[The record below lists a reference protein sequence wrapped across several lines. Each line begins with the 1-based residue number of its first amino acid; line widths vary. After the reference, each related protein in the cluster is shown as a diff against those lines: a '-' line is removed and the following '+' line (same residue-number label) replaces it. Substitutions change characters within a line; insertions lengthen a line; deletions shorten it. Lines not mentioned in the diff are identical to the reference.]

1 MGRNFWDFLSAPW
14 HALESLGGKIIDAPR
29 ALIHE
34 PLTTF
39 SHLGD
44 NAAGVLTSTVNA
56 AGSTVQHLGGD
67 LRGTVGDTA
76 HELHGA
82 AADVSQNM
90 ILPLSIGAGVLAVMF
105 MMKK

>member
-34 PLTTF
+34 PIAGI
-39 SHLGD
+39 SHMGD
-44 NAAGVLTSTVNA
+44 NVSGVLTSTVNA
-56 AGSTVQHLGGD
+56 AGGAVQGLGGN
-67 LRGTVGDTA
+67 LRGAVGDVS

-82 AADVSQNM
+82 ASDVSQNM
-90 ILPLSIGAGVLAVMF
+90 ILPLSVGAGVLALMF

>member
-34 PLTTF
+34 PLSTF
-39 SHLGD
+39 NHLGD
-44 NAAGVLTSTVNA
+44 NAAGVLKTTVNA
-56 AGSTVQHLGGD
+56 AGTTVTGLGGN
-67 LRGTVGDTA
+67 LRGAVGDVS
-76 HELHGA
+76 HEAHGA
-82 AADVSQNM
+82 LADVSQNM